1 MTATPINANATGSLS
16 ARARDWL
23 AGRALDADLCEQLGI
38 ASRPARDGK
47 SDVLIFPFEREGRIV
62 NRKYRDTAGKKFAQ
76 DKGGEQILWRH
87 DVIADEGL
95 ASEPLVIT
103 EGELDAV
110 VAVQAGYWRTVA
122 FAAGAPEK
130 PTEEGKDSAKYACL
144 DAAREALDG
153 ATEIILA
160 VDGDQAGVAL
170 LTDLQARLG
179 PARCKFVTYP
189 RGCKDLNDVLLAQ
202 GIEGVR
208 NCLAGAKWVRA
219 RGVFRLSE
227 LPPLPPLK
235 IWKPDLH
242 KASGLDD
249 LLTICPGQVSVW
261 TGYAGEGKS
270 TLLNAATWSIARRED
285 FALAVGTFEATPQR
299 EYLNDAIAFLAGKP
313 LDLVTEEER
322 ERATQWVEDHCIF
335 LNGDGYGKPGSEEW
349 IDQTFDWFIDSARA
363 AIVRYGARIAILDPW
378 SQIDH
383 DYDSRE
389 REDLYVRRTLKR
401 AKMFAR
407 SFDVH
412 LAIVAHPKNPI
423 RNRDGSYDVPDGYS
437 VSGGAHWKN
446 APDFGV
452 TAFRDPP
459 MIEIDGEYE
468 RDPNS
473 SRTLIRVWKKKNHRL
488 MGKPGECYVQL
499 DCNTGRY
506 HSAETFERT
515 NTKGRGG

>member
-1 MTATPINANATGSLS
+1 MTAIRISESATLS
-16 ARARDWL
+16 ASARDWL
-23 AGRALDADLCEQLGI
+23 AGRGLDPDLCEQLGI
-38 ASRPARDGK
+38 ASRRARDGK
-47 SDVLIFPFEREGRIV
+47 SDVIIFPFEKDGRIV
-62 NRKYRDTAGKKFAQ
+62 NRKERATAEKAFIQ
-76 DKGGEQILWRH
+76 TKGGEQVFWRH
-87 DVIADEGL
+87 DVLADEAL
-95 ASEPLVIT
+95 AKEPLVIT

-110 VAVQAGYWRTVA
+110 VAVQAGYWRTIA
-122 FAAGAPEK
+122 FAAGAPAK

-144 DAAREALDG
+144 DVARELLDPVQ
-153 ATEIILA
+153 EIILA
-160 VDGDQAGVAL
+160 VDGDAAGAAL
-170 LTDLQARLG
+170 LADLTARLG
-179 PARCKFVTYP
+179 PARCKFLTYP
-189 RGCKDLNDVLLAQ
+189 RGCKDLNDVLLAG
-202 GIEGVR
+202 GIEEVKA
-208 NCLAGAKWVRA
+208 CLAGARWVRA
-219 RGVFRLSE
+219 RGVFKLSE

-235 IWKPDLH
+235 IWKPELH
-242 KASGLDD
+242 KSSGLDD
-249 LLTICPGQVSVW
+249 LLTLCPGQVSIW

-270 TLLNAATWSIARRED
+270 TLLNAATWSIAQQHG

-299 EYLNDAIAFLAGKP
+299 EYLNDAIAFLTGKP
-313 LDLVTEEER
+313 LDLVTEAER
-322 ERATQWVEDHCIF
+322 ENATQWVEDHCIF
-335 LNGDGYGKPGSEEW
+335 LNGDGYGKPGTEEW
-349 IDQTFDWFIDSARA
+349 VDQTFEWFIEGARA
-363 AIVRYGARIAILDPW
+363 AVVRYGAKIVILDPW

-407 SFDVH
+407 AFDVH
-412 LAIVAHPKNPI
+412 FAIVAHPKNPI

-459 MIEIDGEYE
+459 MVEIDGEYE

-506 HSAETFERT
+506 HSAETHEHS
-515 NTKGRGG
+515 NVKGRG

>member
-1 MTATPINANATGSLS
+1 MTVTQINASGLS
-16 ARARDWL
+16 ATARAWL
-23 AGRALDADLCEQLGI
+23 GERGLDPDLCEQLGI

-62 NRKYRDTAGKKFAQ
+62 NRKYRDTADKKFAQ
-76 DKGGEQILWRH
+76 DKGGEQIFWRA
-87 DVIADEGL
+87 DVLADEGL
-95 ASEPLVIT
+95 AGEPLVIT

-110 VAVQAGYWRTVA
+110 VAIQAGYWRTIA
-122 FAAGAPEK
+122 FAAGAPQK
-130 PTEEGKDSAKYACL
+130 PTEPDKDNGKYACL
-144 DAAREALDG
+144 ESARAALDA

-160 VDGDQAGVAL
+160 VDGDEAGTAL
-170 LTDLQARLG
+170 LSDLTARLG
-179 PARCKFVTYP
+179 PARCKFLTYP
-189 RGCKDLNDVLLAQ
+189 RGCKDLNDVLLV
-202 GIEGVR
+202 GGVEGVKA
-208 NCLAGAKWVRA
+208 CLAEAKWVRA
-219 RGVFRLSE
+219 RGVFKLSE

-235 IWKPDLH
+235 IWKPQLH

-249 LLTICPGQVSVW
+249 LITLCPGQVSIW

-270 TLLNAATWSIARRED
+270 TLLNAATWSISEQYG
-285 FALAVGTFEATPQR
+285 FPLAVGTFEATPQR
-299 EYLNDAIAFLAGKP
+299 EYLNDAIAFLTGKP
-313 LDLVTEEER
+313 LDLVTSEER
-322 ERATQWVEDHCIF
+322 ETATQWVEDHTVF

-349 IDQTFDWFIDSARA
+349 VDQTFDWFIEAARA
-363 AIVRYGARIAILDPW
+363 AVVRYGCKIVILDPW

-383 DYDSRE
+383 EYDSRE

-401 AKMFAR
+401 AKIFAR
-407 SFDVH
+407 AFDVH
-412 LAIVAHPKNPI
+412 FAIVAHPKNPI

-488 MGKPGECYVQL
+488 MGKPGECHVQL
-499 DCNTGRY
+499 DCQTGRY
-506 HSAETFERT
+506 HSPETNDRF
-515 NTKGRGG
+515 NVKGRG